1 MNSVLIVL
9 PILTLLMFDLGLGL
23 GVNDFALVA
32 RRPKAVLSGLVGQ
45 IVMLP
50 GLVFMLSLI
59 FRLPPE
65 MYVGMM
71 LIACCPGGSSSNV
84 FSGIAHGD
92 VALSV
97 TLTAL
102 SSLITLITLPLIMG
116 AVEELNVGS
125 LVLQNLVLVL
135 VPIIIGMILRKYRPA
150 ISESI
155 HKVLGKLAFPLLML
169 LAALFFVGNRELI
182 IANFASLGLITTL
195 LILLA
200 MASGYFLGWLG
211 RLNKREK
218 RTIVIEV
225 GMQNAAQAI
234 ALATSPLVFNNSSY
248 AVPAIVYALM
258 MNVVLLIY
266 VGIVKR
272 RQGTASPSA
281 L

>member
-50 GLVFMLSLI
+50 GLVFMLSQI

-116 AVEELNVGS
+116 AVVELNVGS

>member
-116 AVEELNVGS
+116 AVVELNVGS